1 MILRTLR
8 NGFAF
13 VSLTVLATSCVM
25 DRAPSGL
32 RRTPQGPGATVR
44 YDLTHRP
51 LPEVPLPTDT
61 ATWPDPTSRTGL
73 RVNASL
79 IAPTAIETQARERF
93 SQMEGWGTFGPISVS
108 FDLDR
113 SDPEY
118 ADYHDAAL
126 DLRNIERRHVGDDYD
141 FADDAVYLVNLT
153 TGVPVPLDLGA
164 GNYNYTLK
172 RLDKY
177 WPNDTRKTERNLLFD
192 TVDET
197 NGGSLDASLFTP
209 KDDTDMDGTQ
219 DLPNLD
225 DPYVCPQR
233 DSVCDNDR
241 DPSYGS
247 AECLQKRRERDQCF
261 ADHLLTYY
269 ERETNTLLL
278 RPVIPLDEM
287 TRYAV
292 VLTDR
297 LVDGK
302 GHAVKSPF
310 DFVYHAAQ
318 EGSAQRIQEVIN
330 DARVANYFGDLAG
343 SGLEHVGF
351 VWSFTTQPTVD
362 DAAPW

>member
-44 YDLTHRP
+44 YDLTPRP

-73 RVNASL
+73 RDNASL

-153 TGVPVPLDLGA
+153 TGVPVPLDLCA
-164 GNYNYTLK
+164 GNYNYTAK
-172 RLDKY
+172 HHHK
-177 WPNDTRKTERNLLFD
+177 
-192 TVDET
+192 
-197 NGGSLDASLFTP
+197 
-209 KDDTDMDGTQ
+209 
-219 DLPNLD
+219 
-225 DPYVCPQR
+225 
-233 DSVCDNDR
+233 
-241 DPSYGS
+241 
-247 AECLQKRRERDQCF
+247 
-261 ADHLLTYY
+261 
-269 ERETNTLLL
+269 
-278 RPVIPLDEM
+278 
-287 TRYAV
+287 
-292 VLTDR
+292 
-297 LVDGK
+297 
-302 GHAVKSPF
+302 
-310 DFVYHAAQ
+310 
-318 EGSAQRIQEVIN
+318 
-330 DARVANYFGDLAG
+330 
-343 SGLEHVGF
+343 
-351 VWSFTTQPTVD
+351 
-362 DAAPW
+362 